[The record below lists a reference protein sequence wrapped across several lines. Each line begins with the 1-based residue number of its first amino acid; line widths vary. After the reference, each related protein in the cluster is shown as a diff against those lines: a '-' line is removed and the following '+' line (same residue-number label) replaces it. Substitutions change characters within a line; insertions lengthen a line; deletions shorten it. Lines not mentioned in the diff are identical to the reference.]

1 MTQAPSKQVDHYLKA
16 YDSFISKSIRDNPSW
31 LSEIR
36 EDAISTFE
44 NLGLPIERRGNEDWK
59 YTDVRPISRI
69 NFEIASE
76 SVLNDQDITKD
87 IQFGESNWPS
97 IVFLNG
103 IYNSDLS
110 NLSDLPSGV
119 IVMNLLDALQ
129 THPEI
134 IKGHLSKHSDYKQN
148 GFAALN
154 TAFINDGAF
163 VYMEKDSVLDNPL
176 RIIFISTNLD
186 RETISNPRTLV
197 VTEANTQATL
207 IERYSGISNNTYLS
221 NSVTEIVAGQ
231 GSNIKYYK
239 TQLQNDNAFHI
250 SNTDVVLLRDSN
262 VSSVNIDL
270 GGRLV
275 RNNLNVTTAEENA
288 NCKLNGLYMVTG
300 TQHVDNRVIID
311 HAKPYTTSR
320 ELYKGIL
327 DGKSRS
333 VFHGSIIVREGAEKV
348 DAHQIDKNLLL
359 SNEAEADTKPAFW
372 IYCDDVK
379 CGHGAACGQMDDTA
393 LFYLRSR
400 GIDENSARRMLT
412 QAFISE
418 IIDCIEDESYR
429 SHIDD
434 IVQSTLEDWLESD

>member
-1 MTQAPSKQVDHYLKA
+1 
-16 YDSFISKSIRDNPSW
+16 
-31 LSEIR
+31 
-36 EDAISTFE
+36 
-44 NLGLPIERRGNEDWK
+44 
-59 YTDVRPISRI
+59 
-69 NFEIASE
+69 
-76 SVLNDQDITKD
+76 
-87 IQFGESNWPS
+87 
-97 IVFLNG
+97 
-103 IYNSDLS
+103 
-110 NLSDLPSGV
+110 
-119 IVMNLLDALQ
+119 MNLLDALQ

-221 NSVTEIVAGQ
+221 NSVTEIIAGQ

-434 IVQSTLEDWLESD
+434 IVQSTLEDWLESDKNVRCK

>member
-1 MTQAPSKQVDHYLKA
+1 M
-16 YDSFISKSIRDNPSW
+16 
-31 LSEIR
+31 
-36 EDAISTFE
+36 
-44 NLGLPIERRGNEDWK
+44 
-59 YTDVRPISRI
+59 
-69 NFEIASE
+69 
-76 SVLNDQDITKD
+76 
-87 IQFGESNWPS
+87 
-97 IVFLNG
+97 
-103 IYNSDLS
+103 
-110 NLSDLPSGV
+110 
-119 IVMNLLDALQ
+119 
-129 THPEI
+129 
-134 IKGHLSKHSDYKQN
+134 YKRQ
-148 GFAALN
+148 
-154 TAFINDGAF
+154 
-163 VYMEKDSVLDNPL
+163 
-176 RIIFISTNLD
+176 
-186 RETISNPRTLV
+186 
-197 VTEANTQATL
+197 
-207 IERYSGISNNTYLS
+207 
-221 NSVTEIVAGQ
+221 
-231 GSNIKYYK
+231 
-239 TQLQNDNAFHI
+239 
-250 SNTDVVLLRDSN
+250 VLLRDSN

-429 SHIDD
+429 SYIDD